1 VIDQSPKSS
10 AAKPGWL
17 ADFATIHEAFQ
28 LLLDKSERF
37 IANSDFP
44 DHAALNAMATALDLK
59 TASGLPLNF
68 VAAKPKPRGPA
79 RRRHKATGDYEQRI
93 FTLGEVSTR
102 SRNWHDFFNALVWAT
117 FPRAKGAC
125 NARQIAAR
133 LPGIVRT
140 REQDRLTMF
149 DEGGIITVT
158 DPHSQNSQHLIF
170 GHAIYEAIVKGDT
183 SMRAIQLPVILAD
196 SGDSTDSTG
205 VRAHQNLIKQV
216 DELVAN
222 AITGEIFTADH
233 FDSIKVSEAFVAQ

>member
-1 VIDQSPKSS
+1 VIEQSPKIS
-10 AAKPGWL
+10 ATKLGWL
-17 ADFATIHEAFQ
+17 PDFGASHEAFQ

-44 DHAALNAMATALDLK
+44 DHAALNAMASALDLK

-93 FTLGEVSTR
+93 YTLGEVSTR
-102 SRNWHDFFNALVWAT
+102 SRNWHDFFNALMWAT

-149 DEGGIITVT
+149 DEGGIVTVM
-158 DPHSQNSQHLIF
+158 DPLLQSSQYLIF

-183 SMRAIQLPVILAD
+183 SMRAIQLPVTLAD
-196 SGDSTDSTG
+196 SADFTDS
-205 VRAHQNLIKQV
+205 ADHQTQQNVIKQV

-222 AITGEIFTADH
+222 AIACEIFTAEH
-233 FDSIKVSEAFVAQ
+233 FDSIKVSEAFAAQ